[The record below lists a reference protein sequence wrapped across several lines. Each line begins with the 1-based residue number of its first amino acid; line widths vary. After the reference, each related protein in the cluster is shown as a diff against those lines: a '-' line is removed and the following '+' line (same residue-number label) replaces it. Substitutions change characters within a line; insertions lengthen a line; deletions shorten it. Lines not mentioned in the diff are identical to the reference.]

1 MLQRVHFQAK
11 VRHFRVLNPQS
22 FWTLCLLVLGH
33 IGGIKDTP
41 ESPAENGLSY
51 KNSGCYCMYQRS
63 RTELLTDY
71 NTLQSLLA
79 ANCKKCIERSEVIFR

>member
-22 FWTLCLLVLGH
+22 FWRLCLLILGH
-33 IGGIKDTP
+33 IGGITDTP
-41 ESPAENGLSY
+41 KIPAENGLSY
-51 KNSGCYCMYQRS
+51 KNSGCYCMYQKS

-71 NTLQSLLA
+71 NTL
-79 ANCKKCIERSEVIFR
+79 